1 MISNFAVMD
10 YTAFIDI
17 NSLTEEARKELESF
31 YEYLVFKYK
40 KKIKRKT
47 DEENKKEQFFRFV
60 ENHSYNL
67 PENYK
72 FNREEL
78 HER

>member
-1 MISNFAVMD
+1 MEYSAYINL
-10 YTAFIDI
+10 
-17 NSLTEEARKELESF
+17 NSLTDEARKELESF
-31 YEYLVFKYK
+31 YEYLVFKYRK
-40 KKIKRKT
+40 KTKMKT
-47 DEENKKEQFFRFV
+47 EVESKKEQFFRFV

>member
-1 MISNFAVMD
+1 MD
-10 YTAFIDI
+10 HTATIDL
-17 NSLTEEARKELESF
+17 NSLTDEAKMELESF

-40 KKIKRKT
+40 KKGTRKNS
-47 DEENKKEQFFRFV
+47 EEGKKEQFFRFV
-60 ENHSYNL
+60 ENHTYNL
-67 PENYK
+67 PDDYK

>member
-1 MISNFAVMD
+1 MD
-10 YTAFIDI
+10 YSAFIDL
-17 NSLTEEARKELESF
+17 NSLTDEAKKELKN
-31 YEYLVFKYK
+31 YYDYLVFKYRK
-40 KKIKRKT
+40 KTKRKIN
-47 DEENKKEQFFRFV
+47 EESKKDQFFRFV

-67 PENYK
+67 AENYK